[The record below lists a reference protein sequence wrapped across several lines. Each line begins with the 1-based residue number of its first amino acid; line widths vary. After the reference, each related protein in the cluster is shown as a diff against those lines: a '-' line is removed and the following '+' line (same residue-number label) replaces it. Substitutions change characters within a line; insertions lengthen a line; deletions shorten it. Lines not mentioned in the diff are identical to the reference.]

1 MNVKEDWI
9 EYIEGLQNRI
19 CTGLEEA
26 DGKAK
31 FIEDKWK
38 REEGG
43 GGKTRVI
50 ANGNVFEKGGVNTS
64 IVFGDVSEAK
74 IGRASCRERV

>member
-9 EYIEGLQNRI
+9 GYIEGLQNRI

-31 FIEDKWK
+31 FMEDKWK

-43 GGKTRVI
+43 GVKQ
-50 ANGNVFEKGGVNTS
+50 E
-64 IVFGDVSEAK
+64 
-74 IGRASCRERV
+74 